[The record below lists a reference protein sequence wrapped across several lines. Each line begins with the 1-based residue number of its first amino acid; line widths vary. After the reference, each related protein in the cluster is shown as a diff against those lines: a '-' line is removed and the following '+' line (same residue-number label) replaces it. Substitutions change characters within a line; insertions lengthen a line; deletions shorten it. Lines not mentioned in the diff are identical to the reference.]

1 LVPHVGDAAAGRA
14 HRIVR
19 GAVMAAK
26 SGEQQVLDG
35 WNWIVGHKA
44 EFLEL
49 QRICLKIEAATRPDG
64 RKRFHSVT
72 CQSIYMLAEVMG
84 IEITNDA
91 VFRRNKSLWST
102 ISRYLT
108 AMHPELERVIEHR
121 ECEVARHVRA
131 HGLPE
136 IGGDYCY
143 INRAA

>member
-1 LVPHVGDAAAGRA
+1 MVPHVGDAAAGRA

-72 CQSIYMLAEVMG
+72 W